1 MAGVKNNEMRMFTY
15 TSISALIL
23 RMSKV
28 LEELLILLRLEDLG
42 AGTYRGQSQDL
53 GWGRV
58 YGGQVLGQAV
68 MAANSTVKM
77 RRLHSLHA
85 YFVRPGDTKLPIE
98 YQVEQVRDGGSFS
111 VRRVV
116 ASQAA
121 QVIFNMSASFQA
133 AEEGYDHQPVMP
145 EVAGPEGLPSELDR
159 AKAHVDR
166 IPEAFRQR
174 ALCER
179 PIEIRVVNPDDSIPG
194 RVQEPKRYSWI
205 RSSGA
210 LPDDPAVH
218 QCLLAYASDW
228 GLLSTSLRPHGVSIM
243 SRAVQTASLDHAMWF
258 HRDFRID
265 DWLLYVTDS
274 PSAQSARGFTRG
286 EVFTRDGRLVA
297 STAQEGLIRK
307 RKQE

>member
-1 MAGVKNNEMRMFTY
+1 
-15 TSISALIL
+15 
-23 RMSKV
+23 MSKV
-28 LEELLILLRLEDLG
+28 LEELLTLLRLEDLG

-68 MAANSTVKM
+68 MAAGATVKN
-77 RRLHSLHA
+77 RRMHSLHA
-85 YFVRPGDTKLPIE
+85 YFVRPGDTKLPID

-116 ASQAA
+116 ASQSD
-121 QVIFNMSASFQA
+121 QVIFNLSASFHSE
-133 AEEGYDHQPVMP
+133 EEGFDHQSAMP
-145 EVAGPEGLPSELDR
+145 EVPGPEGLPSELDR
-159 AKAHVDR
+159 AKANIDR
-166 IPEAFRQR
+166 IPEALRQR
-174 ALCER
+174 AVCER
-179 PIEIRVVNPDDSIPG
+179 PIEMRVVNPDNATPG
-194 RVQEPKRYSWI
+194 QEPKRYTWI

-210 LPDDPAVH
+210 LPDDPVVH

-228 GLLSTSLRPHGVSIM
+228 GLLATSLRPHGISIL
-243 SRAVQTASLDHAMWF
+243 SRSVQTASLDHAMWF

-274 PSAQSARGFTRG
+274 PSAQNSRGFTRG

-307 RKQE
+307 RRQE